1 MAVFTIEFGT
11 LIDDGLDVGLKAY
24 PIFDEAYRERLNTL
38 IYNRYRFREIGVT
51 PPARFAFF
59 FRRKMLE
66 IMPYYN
72 KFYESA
78 ALEFNPLFTSD
89 ITTTGTTTGKATGT
103 GERVSANEGTSK
115 ATSDNT
121 DKSRSAFSTMPQTQ
135 LAGNEDYASTMTDT
149 QSASGN
155 VTFQDANNKTTD
167 TSKSE
172 DQTMSEYLT
181 RTAGYSGVNPGEQLE
196 RYRASL
202 INTDLLVLDE
212 LRELFMQLWS
222 ANVNGF

>member
-1 MAVFTIEFGT
+1 MAVFTIELGE
-11 LIDDGLDVGLKAY
+11 LIESGFDPGFNTY

-38 IYNRYRFREIGVT
+38 IYNRYRLREIGVT

-59 FRRKMLE
+59 FNRKMNE

-78 ALEFNPLFTSD
+78 AIEFNPLFTSD
-89 ITTTGTTTGKATGT
+89 ISTEGTTTGTASGV
-103 GERVSANEGTSK
+103 GERKSSNEGNTK

-121 DKSRSAFSTMPQTQ
+121 DKSRVIFSNTPQMQ
-135 LAGNEDYASTMTDT
+135 LSNQEDYASTATDS

-155 VTFQDANNKTTD
+155 VTFQDATNLTVD
-167 TSKSE
+167 TSKND
-172 DQTMSEYLT
+172 DQSMTEYIT
-181 RTAGYSGVNPGEQLE
+181 RTAGYSGVNAGEQLE

-202 INTDLLVLDE
+202 VNVDLMVLDE
-212 LRELFMQLWS
+212 LRELFMQLWT
-222 ANVNGF
+222 ANINGF

>member
-1 MAVFTIEFGT
+1 MAVFTIELGE
-11 LIDDGLDVGLKAY
+11 LIESGFDPGFDSY
-24 PIFDEAYRERLNTL
+24 PIFDEDYRLRLNML

-59 FRRKMLE
+59 FQRKMKE

-72 KFYESA
+72 KLYESA
-78 ALEFNPLFTSD
+78 LIEFNPLHTTDMATEGSTS
-89 ITTTGTTTGKATGT
+89 GKATGT
-103 GERVSANEGTSK
+103 GERVSSNEGTTT

-121 DKSRSAFSTMPQTQ
+121 DKSRVISSTTPQMQ
-135 LAGNEDYASTMTDT
+135 LSNNEDYASAATDS

-155 VTFQDANNKTTD
+155 KTFQDANNKTTD
-167 TSKSE
+167 VSKSD

-181 RTAGYSGVNPGEQLE
+181 RTAGYAGVNPGEQLE

-202 INTDLLVLDE
+202 VNVDLMVLDE
-212 LRELFMQLWS
+212 LRELFMQLWT

>member
-1 MAVFTIEFGT
+1 
-11 LIDDGLDVGLKAY
+11 
-24 PIFDEAYRERLNTL
+24 
-38 IYNRYRFREIGVT
+38 
-51 PPARFAFF
+51 
-59 FRRKMLE
+59 
-66 IMPYYN
+66 
-72 KFYESA
+72 
-78 ALEFNPLFTSD
+78 
-89 ITTTGTTTGKATGT
+89 
-103 GERVSANEGTSK
+103 
-115 ATSDNT
+115 
-121 DKSRSAFSTMPQTQ
+121 
-135 LAGNEDYASTMTDT
+135 MTDT